1 MNKSL
6 IGFTQTYKSNR
17 ENNKEKR
24 NEIIIEYKPILMEN
38 TKKKKRKLF

>member
-17 ENNKEKR
+17 EKR